1 MKRINI
7 ISSRLMTFFSIIFIT
22 ILLITQIALGAT
34 YNPKEDYQNL
44 EIHFLEDEQPDVGFY
59 INASSRYIL
68 ETVPEPN
75 FGTSFGEWSVMDLLR
90 GMYTGADYINYIPED
105 YFENYISNVETHVKG
120 KEGKLDRSK
129 LTEWSRAVLALTPL
143 GYDITD
149 VAGYNFIDAHS
160 VSPTN
165 AITYNS
171 NTEKISYTQGINAA
185 IFGIIAMNTGD
196 YELPDD
202 NGDP

>member
-1 MKRINI
+1 
-7 ISSRLMTFFSIIFIT
+7 
-22 ILLITQIALGAT
+22 
-34 YNPKEDYQNL
+34 
-44 EIHFLEDEQPDVGFY
+44 
-59 INASSRYIL
+59 
-68 ETVPEPN
+68 PEPN

-105 YFENYISNVETHVKG
+105 YFESYISNVETHVKG

-149 VAGYNFIDAHS
+149 VAGYKFIDAHS

-202 NGDP
+202 NGDPSVNTMAKMIDFILESEITQEDGRVGGWALMVKITEPDSRGKALQG